1 MHKDAIAIV
10 SQFNAEIRGLY
21 NFYSMA
27 ENVSVLNN
35 FAFIMRGSFLKTL
48 AAKGNTTRRKI
59 RLLTLQIFQPPYMV
73 HMDFL
78 GYSSAQFA
86 NASFQPSCEAV
97 RLVIFHILRK
107 NIGGQKRKV
116 FLFSETI
123 MIKLALLGK
132 TACESKYG
140 VAMPTL

>member
-21 NFYSMA
+21 NFYSME

-59 RLLTLQIFQPPYMV
+59 RQKYERDGVISIPYTTKDGPNLYMSHHV
-73 HMDFL
+73 
-78 GYSSAQFA
+78 GT
-86 NASFQPSCEAV
+86 P
-97 RLVIFHILRK
+97 
-107 NIGGQKRKV
+107 
-116 FLFSETI
+116 
-123 MIKLALLGK
+123 
-132 TACESKYG
+132 
-140 VAMPTL
+140 

>member
-35 FAFIMRGSFLKTL
+35 F
-48 AAKGNTTRRKI
+48 
-59 RLLTLQIFQPPYMV
+59 V

-123 MIKLALLGK
+123 MIKLALLGAVLGCVAGSGGGVAK